1 VNSQAL
7 FKQWWR
13 IGGAFGIG
21 FVILFIAGIVAQGDI
36 PMRGDSIEEVRAYFQ
51 DDGDMY
57 LVGDYL
63 TGIAIV
69 FLFLPYLVTL
79 RWVLGSGE
87 GWPPI
92 WSWLTVVGGV
102 TMVALGGAGSMTFG
116 TLALSAD
123 NPEIDD
129 SSVRLLMEMNSYAFT
144 LFSFGMAL
152 FVGSA
157 SLVIL
162 RTGVIWRWLAGLGLL
177 AALLLV
183 IGAAWPIDGD
193 EEGAI
198 AILGFI
204 GAPATMLFIIISSI
218 NMIIRSEEPAP
229 TERASAA

>member
-1 VNSQAL
+1 MNSQAL

-218 NMIIRSEEPAP
+218 NMIIRSEEPTP

>member
-1 VNSQAL
+1 MDEDVDE
-7 FKQWWR
+7 KQTIVR
-13 IGGAFGIG
+13 CPDCGAKLKMRTAPGKKIRCPKCETVFAPESDDRDSDPPREAVRSKPKRRPEPEDEDDEDREDEDDRPSRRKPRKRRKGSGGAVLKWLLLAGGGGMTIG
-21 FVILFIAGIVAQGDI
+21 
-36 PMRGDSIEEVRAYFQ
+36 
-51 DDGDMY
+51 
-57 LVGDYL
+57 
-63 TGIAIV
+63 
-69 FLFLPYLVTL
+69 LVT
-79 RWVLGSGE
+79 VL
-87 GWPPI
+87 
-92 WSWLTVVGGV
+92 
-102 TMVALGGAGSMTFG
+102 MALE
-116 TLALSAD
+116 L
-123 NPEIDD
+123 
-129 SSVRLLMEMNSYAFT
+129 VRSY
-144 LFSFGMAL
+144 GMAL

>member
-1 VNSQAL
+1 
-7 FKQWWR
+7 
-13 IGGAFGIG
+13 
-21 FVILFIAGIVAQGDI
+21 
-36 PMRGDSIEEVRAYFQ
+36 
-51 DDGDMY
+51 
-57 LVGDYL
+57 
-63 TGIAIV
+63 
-69 FLFLPYLVTL
+69 
-79 RWVLGSGE
+79 
-87 GWPPI
+87 
-92 WSWLTVVGGV
+92 VVGGV
-102 TMVALGGAGSMTFG
+102 STVVLGGAGAAAFG
-116 TLALSAD
+116 TLAISAD

-144 LFSFGMAL
+144 LFAFGMAL

-229 TERASAA
+229 TERASSG